1 MKQFTFI
8 ILTGV
13 LLFSSNLRAQNRTD
27 SIHVSHYNINLEIRD
42 LAQKEIKGYTDI
54 TIQAKKAP
62 LTTIR
67 LDLKKL
73 DVDSVKKGNSIIN
86 YSHIGERLMIDLP
99 FSTVNQTETIRVYYH
114 GKPFYET
121 FGGFYFKDD
130 FAYNMGVGMS
140 SVPHAFG
147 RVWFPCMDEF
157 TDKSTYTFNITTD
170 ADQKAVCGGMLVD
183 STNYGDTA
191 KLWKWELTDIIPT
204 YLASV
209 AVGKYKVY
217 RDTVHSISGNVLPIE
232 IYADSTTLKK
242 VPGSF
247 VNLKTFIHTYEKRW
261 GACRWQ
267 RVGYV
272 AVPFNGGAMEHA
284 TSIAYPKSS
293 ITGNTNNQDLIAHEL
308 AHSWF
313 GNLITCS
320 SSHHMWINE
329 GFATYGAH
337 LCNEILDPTLNK
349 FQSGMQDL
357 HFTVLKSSETK
368 LYALDNVPT
377 TATYGTT
384 SYSKGA
390 LVAHTLR
397 NYMGDDK
404 FFSSI
409 TKFLDENQYKN
420 VNSEEFLQKLSV
432 ISGIDLTDFF
442 YGWVHQK
449 GFLNF
454 NIDSIKPVAGTAN
467 KYHIALKQKLYYA
480 DYLANNNKIEVAFV
494 SNTGE
499 IYVVENIK
507 FSGES
512 AIVEVEIPFNPV
524 FWLMDPNHKMGSAC
538 FGATRKITKT
548 GNFNWIDQCFKI
560 QVNEFSDTSIIRVE
574 HNPVP
579 PTSPKSTQSN
589 IYRISEK
596 HFWRIGFLA
605 YHNMNA
611 DYHFSYNKST
621 YEKELLKDYTNK
633 DMVVLYRK
641 DAAHDWQVIIP
652 DITIGDTIGTVAIKN
667 IIPGEYTLG
676 IGKAADIKDFEN
688 NMDIKVYPNPTTGE
702 LKIENG
708 ELKIENVEIFDVYGR
723 RILNFQLSTFNSI
736 DVSHLKTGTYIL
748 ELHSKEN
755 KIHKKIIKL

>member
-1 MKQFTFI
+1 
-8 ILTGV
+8 
-13 LLFSSNLRAQNRTD
+13 
-27 SIHVSHYNINLEIRD
+27 
-42 LAQKEIKGYTDI
+42 
-54 TIQAKKAP
+54 
-62 LTTIR
+62 
-67 LDLKKL
+67 
-73 DVDSVKKGNSIIN
+73 
-86 YSHIGERLMIDLP
+86 
-99 FSTVNQTETIRVYYH
+99 
-114 GKPFYET
+114 
-121 FGGFYFKDD
+121 
-130 FAYNMGVGMS
+130 
-140 SVPHAFG
+140 
-147 RVWFPCMDEF
+147 
-157 TDKSTYTFNITTD
+157 
-170 ADQKAVCGGMLVD
+170 
-183 STNYGDTA
+183 
-191 KLWKWELTDIIPT
+191 
-204 YLASV
+204 
-209 AVGKYKVY
+209 
-217 RDTVHSISGNVLPIE
+217 
-232 IYADSTTLKK
+232 
-242 VPGSF
+242 
-247 VNLKTFIHTYEKRW
+247 
-261 GACRWQ
+261 
-267 RVGYV
+267 
-272 AVPFNGGAMEHA
+272 
-284 TSIAYPKSS
+284 
-293 ITGNTNNQDLIAHEL
+293 
-308 AHSWF
+308 
-313 GNLITCS
+313 
-320 SSHHMWINE
+320 
-329 GFATYGAH
+329 
-337 LCNEILDPTLNK
+337 
-349 FQSGMQDL
+349 
-357 HFTVLKSSETK
+357 
-368 LYALDNVPT
+368 
-377 TATYGTT
+377 
-384 SYSKGA
+384 
-390 LVAHTLR
+390 
-397 NYMGDDK
+397 
-404 FFSSI
+404 
-409 TKFLDENQYKN
+409 
-420 VNSEEFLQKLSV
+420 
-432 ISGIDLTDFF
+432 
-442 YGWVHQK
+442 
-449 GFLNF
+449 
-454 NIDSIKPVAGTAN
+454 VAGTAN